1 MLDRLRRFTRWNRVY
16 GGASSRSNVLRP
28 SRPMTRHPALLLL
41 LTTLFIGGHQ
51 ATAGRQAAAQEPPKL
66 NLAGELQA
74 LGGLD
79 SGLAGDLGLGE
90 GETLTLNATLKA
102 VEGGPAGILELD
114 ATIAADWHLYSLT
127 QPPGGPLRTKLELQ
141 ATPPL
146 ELTGTWKASQPPKV
160 RRVPEYP
167 GVDLEEHSDKVTWTV
182 PVKLPPGANPDKYAV
197 RVKLSGLTCRD
208 NDSCLPVK
216 LTANVKLVGFRS
228 GAAGEGP
235 VPAAGGATATDD
247 AAGKNAAGTNA
258 AGTNAAGTNSAE
270 KDAAPAPPAAT
281 NRPAPPQFTGKPGP
295 YRAMLSHGEID
306 GHVTTN
312 AIGPGGM
319 VSLVLTAKPQPG
331 WHFYTVAETDPE
343 DGSPF
348 KPTLLAIDL
357 PPGWSRSAV
366 VASKSTVSK
375 AVPGKPPAV
384 FYEGEVSW
392 SVELRAPA
400 SVAAGPQEIRGI
412 LAYQTCDDRSCD
424 RPTGVAFRAVVEL
437 ASDDYSFRVLFRAS
451 EERALEGRASEE
463 HERIEEFD
471 GVIDAS
477 GLDMPRF
484 LGESGIP
491 AIGELAARRCDK
503 APWRNVPPDLAGID
517 LETFCQQRI
526 VIVGE
531 TLDAAL
537 SLRSACELS
546 ERFPQ
551 TRVTWITRRLVD
563 VVDVDS
569 PGPIEEP
576 TGDFGD
582 AVLQLIRDTNALA
595 RSPNRVQLLS
605 GTAIHA
611 MRAMERESNAA
622 PWRLELIGKHAG
634 TLECDWL
641 LGHVGFRV
649 DERITSELH
658 VRRCPARDRVL
669 GDALD
674 IAMNPSR
681 HRVSASDGVIAEPHY
696 HVIGN
701 KRAGKP
707 LGVTFAQ
714 CLEQIQRLFAILG
727 DRPSLNLYANRKP
740 NRDG

>member
-1 MLDRLRRFTRWNRVY
+1 MSHPSTPHSPGAPESADLFVLPEFAIDTPARLAII
-16 GGASSRSNVLRP
+16 GA
-28 SRPMTRHPALLLL
+28 
-41 LTTLFIGGHQ
+41 
-51 ATAGRQAAAQEPPKL
+51 
-66 NLAGELQA
+66 
-74 LGGLD
+74 
-79 SGLAGDLGLGE
+79 
-90 GETLTLNATLKA
+90 
-102 VEGGPAGILELD
+102 GPAGLEAALYARFLGYD
-114 ATIAADWHLYSLT
+114 IAVFDRGRVVERLRSRRHLPTL
-127 QPPGGPLRTKLELQ
+127 QP
-141 ATPPL
+141 
-146 ELTGTWKASQPPKV
+146 
-160 RRVPEYP
+160 
-167 GVDLEEHSDKVTWTV
+167 
-182 PVKLPPGANPDKYAV
+182 
-197 RVKLSGLTCRD
+197 
-208 NDSCLPVK
+208 
-216 LTANVKLVGFRS
+216 FRS
-228 GAAGEGP
+228 LCSPLGIQALEAQHDGFQTPVADSSPTIGEWLDRYLLP
-235 VPAAGGATATDD
+235 LAATD
-247 AAGKNAAGTNA
+247 
-258 AGTNAAGTNSAE
+258 
-270 KDAAPAPPAAT
+270 
-281 NRPAPPQFTGKPGP
+281 
-295 YRAMLSHGEID
+295 
-306 GHVTTN
+306 
-312 AIGPGGM
+312 
-319 VSLVLTAKPQPG
+319 
-331 WHFYTVAETDPE
+331 
-343 DGSPF
+343 
-348 KPTLLAIDL
+348 LLADHIRENTEVL
-357 PPGWSRSAV
+357 AV
-366 VASKSTVSK
+366 GRA
-375 AVPGKPPAV
+375 G
-384 FYEGEVSW
+384 FLRGEM
-392 SVELRAPA
+392 ADDPD
-400 SVAAGPQEIRGI
+400 RG
-412 LAYQTCDDRSCD
+412 
-424 RPTGVAFRAVVEL
+424 
-437 ASDDYSFRVLFRAS
+437 DYSFRVLFRAS

-503 APWRNVPPDLAGID
+503 LPWRNVPPDLAGID
-517 LETFCQQRI
+517 LETFRQQRI